1 MDNKDNNQFLKEI
14 KKYKPNPL
22 ESTDT
27 LRKIGDFLL
36 VRDMQNF
43 LSTNNRIKSQ
53 KGKINFF
60 QEKKKLIVFRF
71 MKKIINIFKKIK
83 HIKHIDNNSK
93 YGDKPTITTSKTMA
107 LYYFKYYE
115 KKYTKPWFDLASTHA
130 LNNVSNIV
138 DNTIENPS
146 KYDLFKLQVKL
157 QLKDIIHIGW

>member
-1 MDNKDNNQFLKEI
+1 MENKDNNQFLKEI

-83 HIKHIDNNSK
+83 HIKHIDDNSK
-93 YGDKPTITTSKTMA
+93 YGD
-107 LYYFKYYE
+107 
-115 KKYTKPWFDLASTHA
+115 
-130 LNNVSNIV
+130 
-138 DNTIENPS
+138 
-146 KYDLFKLQVKL
+146 
-157 QLKDIIHIGW
+157 